1 MITASGADQ
10 RALPGEAHRGP
21 VAPAAGRQKNAEFSQ
36 LSAGVGVSFSSPR
49 TSKPTQQST
58 ESTATTMK
66 SFTSYVLTLTI
77 ILAAPGMALAGEK
90 EGGKKPGWTVT
101 AVDTAA
107 NTITVHSGKKNE
119 PGEDKVYKV
128 ADATITVAGASAKL
142 ADITVGMRAKITVGT
157 SPDTASAI
165 EASTKKKKG
174 ESKKK
179 GDGAGSQE

>member
-1 MITASGADQ
+1 M
-10 RALPGEAHRGP
+10 
-21 VAPAAGRQKNAEFSQ
+21 
-36 LSAGVGVSFSSPR
+36 
-49 TSKPTQQST
+49 
-58 ESTATTMK
+58 
-66 SFTSYVLTLTI
+66 LTLTI

-119 PGEDKVYKV
+119 PGEDKIYKV
-128 ADATITVAGASAKL
+128 ADATITVEGSSAKL
-142 ADITVGMRAKITVGT
+142 ADITVGMRAKITASA
-157 SPDTASAI
+157 SPDTASAV

-174 ESKKK
+174 EGKKK